1 MRGGTTFTKCTCRL
15 LNLNPSASKEHAMH
29 AAVLRSARSPLVIED
44 LAQEEPRYG
53 EVAVRMGA
61 AGVCASDAHV
71 MHGTALIPMPCVL
84 GHEGA
89 GTVEA
94 VGPGVTSVKV
104 GDRCILSFVS
114 NCGHCRQCVTGNPQL
129 CDTNAITGARQ
140 YDGTTRLKDANG
152 AEVFQMSKIGVFAER
167 IIAPAQACFPIP
179 DEVPMDVAALMGCSV
194 PTGYGTVVNAP
205 GVRPGMTVAVFGV
218 GGVGLNAVQAA
229 RIMNA
234 SRIIAVDISESKLKF
249 ATRFGATDRVDASA
263 GDPVEQIR
271 DLTGGGVEF
280 AFDTFGG
287 IETTQ
292 QAVDCLGKNG
302 LAVVAGLAPLGDRA
316 PIDLVDLVR
325 KQKRIMGA
333 YYGSASPHETFRT
346 VVDLYLRG
354 ELLGDELVQRRYP
367 LDQINEGFEALERG
381 ENGRGVITF

>member
-1 MRGGTTFTKCTCRL
+1 MAT
-15 LNLNPSASKEHAMH
+15 MH
-29 AAVLRSARSPLVIED
+29 AAVLRSAGVPMSIEE
-44 LAQEEPRYG
+44 LAQEEPRFG

-71 MHGTALIPMPCVL
+71 IHGTAIVPLPCVL

-94 VGPGVTSVKV
+94 VGPGVTSVKP

-114 NCGHCRQCVTGNPQL
+114 NCGHCRQCRTGNPQL

-140 YDGTTRLKDANG
+140 FDGTTRLRDANG
-152 AEVFQMSKIGVFAER
+152 AEVFQMSKIGVFSDR
-167 IIAPAQACFPIP
+167 IIAPAQACYRIP
-179 DEVPMDVAALMGCSV
+179 DEVPMDVAALMGCSI

-205 GVRPGMTVAVFGV
+205 GVKPGMTVAVFGV

-234 SRIIAVDISESKLKF
+234 SRIIAVDISESKLEF
-249 ATRFGATDRVDASA
+249 AARFGATDRVDASA

-271 DLTGGGVEF
+271 ELTGGGVEF
-280 AFDTFGG
+280 AFDTFGS
-287 IETTQ
+287 IDTTR
-292 QAVDCLGKNG
+292 QAVDALGKNG
-302 LAVVAGLAPLGDRA
+302 VAVVAGLAPLGDRV

-325 KQKRIMGA
+325 RQKRIVGA
-333 YYGSASPHETFRT
+333 YYGSASPYETFGT
-346 VVDLYLRG
+346 VVELYLRG
-354 ELLGDELVQRRYP
+354 ELNGDDLVQRRYK
-367 LDQINEGFEALERG
+367 LDEINEGFDALERG
-381 ENGRGVITF
+381 ENGRGVIVF

>member
-1 MRGGTTFTKCTCRL
+1 MR
-15 LNLNPSASKEHAMH
+15 
-29 AAVLRSARSPLVIED
+29 AAVLRSARSPLVIEE
-44 LAQEEPRYG
+44 LAQQDPQYG
-53 EVAVRMGA
+53 EVVVRMGA

-71 MHGTALIPMPCVL
+71 IHGTAIVPLPCVL

-89 GTVEA
+89 GTIEA
-94 VGPGVTSVKV
+94 VGPGVTGLKP

-114 NCGHCRQCVTGNPQL
+114 NCGHCRMCRGGHPQL
-129 CDTNAITGARQ
+129 CDVNAVTGARQ
-140 YDGTTRLKDANG
+140 FDGTTRLRDANG
-152 AEVFQMSKIGVFAER
+152 GEVFQMSKIGVFSDR

-179 DEVPMDVAALMGCSV
+179 DEVPMEVAALMGCSV

-205 GVRPGMTVAVFGV
+205 GVKPGMTVAVFGV

-234 SRIIAVDISESKLKF
+234 SRIIAVDISESKLEF

-280 AFDTFGG
+280 AFDTFGSG
-287 IETTQ
+287 ETTR
-292 QAVDCLGKNG
+292 QAVDALGKNG
-302 LAVVAGLAPLGDRA
+302 LAVIAGLAPLGDRA

-325 KQKRIMGA
+325 RQKRIMGA
-333 YYGSASPHETFRT
+333 YYGSASPHESFRT

-354 ELLGDELVQRRYP
+354 ELMGDELVQRRYS
-367 LDQINEGFEALERG
+367 LDEINEGFEALDRG
-381 ENGRGVITF
+381 ENGRGVIVF